1 MKTPQN
7 WQLLDSEYLFRYP
20 WLTARR
26 DHVRLPSG
34 VEIPEYFV
42 LEYPDWCNIIAI
54 THSGQMI
61 IEQQYRHAQGRVGYE
76 LPAGVIE
83 NGETPSEA
91 ARRELYEETGY
102 GHGQWSHFMTI
113 SPNPGSCNNYSHTFL
128 AIGVEPVSCQHLE
141 QTEDIS
147 FSLWEPEQ
155 VKDLLLQDGFSQAL
169 MVAPLWKYFY
179 QIDLH
184 SHLP

>member
-1 MKTPQN
+1 
-7 WQLLDSEYLFRYP
+7 
-20 WLTARR
+20 
-26 DHVRLPSG
+26 
-34 VEIPEYFV
+34 
-42 LEYPDWCNIIAI
+42 
-54 THSGQMI
+54 
-61 IEQQYRHAQGRVGYE
+61 
-76 LPAGVIE
+76 
-83 NGETPSEA
+83 
-91 ARRELYEETGY
+91 
-102 GHGQWSHFMTI
+102 MTI
-113 SPNPGSCNNYSHTFL
+113 SPNPGNCTNYSHTFL